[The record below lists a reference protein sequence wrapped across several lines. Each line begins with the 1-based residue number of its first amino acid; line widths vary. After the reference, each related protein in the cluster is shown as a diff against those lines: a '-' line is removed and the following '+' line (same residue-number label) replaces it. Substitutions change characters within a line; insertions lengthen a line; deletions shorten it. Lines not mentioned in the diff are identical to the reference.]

1 MTEKNNLELWE
12 RHCKTDADAR
22 NKYCKQ
28 TSKSKNGG
36 GYKFTSINPQYQCY
50 LATKE
55 WGPYGSKWGLKGCKY
70 GYVGNV
76 QRQPGDDTPSEIW
89 LEAIFFYPGGEF
101 QISSDMG
108 YRPNGESRKKL
119 LTDCRSKALSLL
131 GFCADIFYG
140 AWDGLRYDEAKADP
154 DNSKKSEPSPESEK
168 ANNGQ
173 FNEIKMLLDDLKMT
187 WQEFCDGLKKKYK
200 VEPNEMTTELADEI
214 ITNLIK
220 KVGEK

>member
-1 MTEKNNLELWE
+1 MTEKNNLELWDKV
-12 RHCKTDADAR
+12 CKTGAEAR
-22 NKYCKQ
+22 DKYCKQ
-28 TSKSKNGG
+28 TTKSKDGR
-36 GYKFTSINPQYQCY
+36 GYKFTSINPQWQCY
-50 LATKE
+50 MATRE
-55 WGPYGSKWGLKGCKY
+55 WGPYGSMWGLKDCKY
-70 GYVGNV
+70 GYVGD
-76 QRQPGDDTPSEIW
+76 PPSEIW

-101 QISSDMG
+101 QISSDLG
-108 YRPNGESRKKL
+108 FRPNGESRKKL

-154 DNSKKSEPSPESEK
+154 GNSKKFEPLSEPEK

-200 VEPNEMTTELADEI
+200 VEPGEMTAELADTVI
-214 ITNLIK
+214 ANLIK